1 MHFIPP
7 GHRIPL
13 GPAHGCF
20 GVDDFDWEGDFSCPG
35 MSPWACT
42 TPAKPVVKPIVRAI
56 NILNMVLLEF
66 K

>member
-7 GHRIPL
+7 GHWIAL
-13 GPAHGCF
+13 GPAQGCF

-35 MSPWACT
+35 MSPWAWAD
-42 TPAKPVVKPIVRAI
+42 PAKPVVKPIVRAI
-56 NILNMVLLEF
+56 NIPNRVLLEF

>member
-1 MHFIPP
+1 
-7 GHRIPL
+7 
-13 GPAHGCF
+13 
-20 GVDDFDWEGDFSCPG
+20 

-66 K
+66 KQGFMGGSDKIRK